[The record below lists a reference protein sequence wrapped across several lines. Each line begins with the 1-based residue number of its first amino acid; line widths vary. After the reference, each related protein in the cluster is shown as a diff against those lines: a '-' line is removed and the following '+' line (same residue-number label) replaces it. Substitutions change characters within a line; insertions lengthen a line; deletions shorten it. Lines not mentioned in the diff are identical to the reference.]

1 MKVLAGESHAG
12 CNSLD
17 LIQSGG
23 AVVSSQA
30 MSLTL
35 ILQMSYASKVLAREI
50 RRAALVG
57 KLGLVGEKNPIGDAQ
72 KKLDVYSNEVVLDAF
87 AETGL
92 VAAVVSEELEE
103 LRTFT
108 CSDDSAYIL
117 CVDPLDGSSNT
128 DINGAVGTIFSF
140 YHRSRTGRC
149 DEAEEELGEGAELA
163 AAGYVLYGPSTILVY
178 SHGDGVNGFTLDHD
192 LGEFLLSHER
202 IRCPARGSYYSA
214 NLGRYHDWDPNIRRF
229 ADYLI
234 ERDPATHRPYSLRYV
249 GALVADLHRSLLTG
263 GIYFYPADPAHQ
275 SGKLR
280 LLYECAPCAFVVEQA
295 GGRASTGSERIL
307 DIRPQALH
315 QTVPLAI
322 GSSDDVVLYEKFC
335 AGGGA

>member
-1 MKVLAGESHAG
+1 MHRDTLVEQFVRDQAKVPGASGELSTLLSRISLAGRMIALEIMKAG
-12 CNSLD
+12 F
-17 LIQSGG
+17 
-23 AVVSSQA
+23 
-30 MSLTL
+30 
-35 ILQMSYASKVLAREI
+35 
-50 RRAALVG
+50 VG
-57 KLGLVGEKNPIGDAQ
+57 KLGLTGEQNVQGEEVRA
-72 KKLDVYSNEVVLDAF
+72 LDVISNEIFLQVFENIDVVHSLA
-87 AETGL
+87 
-92 VAAVVSEELEE
+92 SEEMHEAHFYAGQRQGKYL
-103 LRTFT
+103 LMF
-108 CSDDSAYIL
+108 
-117 CVDPLDGSSNT
+117 DPLDGSGNVNV
-128 DINGAVGTIFSF
+128 NGPMGTIFSIHARQSPSEKVGLDDF
-140 YHRSRTGRC
+140 LRKGT
-149 DEAEEELGEGAELA
+149 EQI
-163 AAGYVLYGPSTILVY
+163 AAGYVLYGPSTMFVY
-178 SHGDGVNGFTLDHD
+178 TAGGPVNGFTLDHD

-202 IRCPARGSYYSA
+202 IRCPARGPYYSA

-234 ERDPATHRPYSLRYV
+234 ERDPATHRPRSLRYV

-263 GIYFYPADPAHQ
+263 GIYFYPADAAHE